1 MIDTV
6 LIGSRIR
13 VARQAKGLTLR
24 TVAAAVAL
32 TQGYLSKVERDQ
44 VSPSVASLLAICRV
58 VGLRVGD
65 LFDPPPSAIV
75 RAGDGARIN
84 FGAERAQEFVITP
97 GNQTQIEVIQSFI
110 EPGGTGGATQ
120 YVLDCDTEFVF
131 VITGSL
137 DVLMGDDVFA
147 LSAGDAMT
155 FEGRKPH
162 TWRNPS
168 TELSSHVLWVLTPAP

>member
-1 MIDTV
+1 MTDHV

-13 VARQAKGLTLR
+13 LARLAKGLTLR
-24 TVAAAVAL
+24 TVAAAAGL

-44 VSPSVASLLAICRV
+44 VSPSVASLVTICRV

-75 RAGDGARIN
+75 RAGEGSRIN
-84 FGAERAQEFVITP
+84 FGAEGAQEYVITP
-97 GNQTQIEVIQSFI
+97 GNQTQIEVIQSLI

-120 YVLDCDTEFVF
+120 YVLDCDIEFVF

-137 DVLMGDDVFA
+137 EVLMGDDVFA
-147 LSAGDAMT
+147 LNEGDAMT
-155 FEGRKPH
+155 IIGREPH
-162 TWRNPS
+162 TWRNA
-168 TELSSHVLWVLTPAP
+168 SSALECQVLWMLAPAP